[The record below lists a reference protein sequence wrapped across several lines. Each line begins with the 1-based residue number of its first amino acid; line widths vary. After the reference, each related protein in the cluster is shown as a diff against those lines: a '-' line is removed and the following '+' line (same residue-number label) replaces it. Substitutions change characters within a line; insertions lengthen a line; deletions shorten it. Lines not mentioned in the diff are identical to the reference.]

1 MTQEKKKS
9 SLAVKLVPIM
19 LAFFAMSFVD
29 SVGTATNYVKESFNL
44 SNTVANLC
52 PSMVFFW
59 FLVCSVP
66 TGMLMN
72 KIGRRKTVLISL
84 GVTVAALLLPLV
96 YYHFATM
103 MVAFALLGIGNAIM
117 QVSLNPLVSNIV
129 NGDKL
134 ASFMTFGQFVK
145 AIGSFIAPIL
155 AAWFA
160 AKYNNWTL
168 MYLVF
173 ALEAVVAFVALGR
186 EKIKEEEVSGKI
198 TGFKEAFSLLGDG
211 MILMC
216 FIGIMCHVGID
227 VGTNTAA
234 PQILMDRLGWTL
246 SQAIYATSVYFMFRT
261 IGCFLGAFLLA
272 KFSAK
277 KVFIV
282 SVLFMLAAMCG
293 LMVFHGQWTLYACIG
308 LIGLGNSNIFS
319 IIFSQ
324 ALLHKPE
331 KKNEVSGLMIMGLIG
346 GTVFPPLMGMA
357 ADAMGSQT
365 GSVLVMSAGVIYL
378 LFLIKQIKSAANA

>member
-1 MTQEKKKS
+1 MTQQTKES
-9 SLAVKLVPIM
+9 SLVMKLIPVM

-84 GVTVAALLLPLV
+84 AVTLLALVLPLV

-103 MVAFALLGIGNAIM
+103 MLAFALLGIGNAIM

-129 NGDKL
+129 HGDKL

-160 AKYNNWTL
+160 AKYNNWAL
-168 MYLVF
+168 MYAVF
-173 ALEAVVAFVALGR
+173 AVEALIALIMLGR
-186 EKIKEEEVSGKI
+186 EDIKEEEVSGKI
-198 TGFKEAFSLLGDG
+198 TRFKESFALLGDG
-211 MILMC
+211 MVLLC

-234 PQILMDRLGWTL
+234 PQILMDRLGWPL
-246 SQAIYATSVYFMFRT
+246 SKAIYATSIYFMFRT

-272 KFSAK
+272 KFSAR
-277 KVFIV
+277 KVFLV

-293 LMVFHGQWTLYACIG
+293 MLAFSSQWALYVCIA
-308 LIGLGNSNIFS
+308 LVGLGNSNIFS

-324 ALLHKPE
+324 ALLSRPD

-346 GTVFPPLMGMA
+346 GTVFPLLMGFASDA
-357 ADAMGSQT
+357 AGSQT
-365 GSVLVMSAGVIYL
+365 GSVLVMTAAVVYL
-378 LFLIKQIKSAANA
+378 LFLIKQIKASAA

>member
-1 MTQEKKKS
+1 MTQQTKES
-9 SLAVKLVPIM
+9 SLVMKLIPVM

-84 GVTVAALLLPLV
+84 AVTLLALVLPLV
-96 YYHFATM
+96 YYHFSTM
-103 MVAFALLGIGNAIM
+103 MLAFALLGIGNAIM

-129 NGDKL
+129 HGDKL

-160 AKYNNWTL
+160 AKYNNWAL
-168 MYLVF
+168 MYAVF
-173 ALEAVVAFVALGR
+173 AVEALIALIMLGR
-186 EKIKEEEVSGKI
+186 EDIKEEEISGKI
-198 TGFKEAFSLLGDG
+198 TGFKESFALLGDG
-211 MILMC
+211 MVLLC

-234 PQILMDRLGWTL
+234 PQILMDRLGWPL
-246 SQAIYATSVYFMFRT
+246 SKAIYATSIYFMFRT

-277 KVFIV
+277 KVFVV

-293 LMVFHGQWTLYACIG
+293 MLAFNSQWALYTCIA
-308 LIGLGNSNIFS
+308 LVGLGNSNIFS

-324 ALLHKPE
+324 ALLSRPD

-346 GTVFPPLMGMA
+346 GTVFPLLMGFASDA
-357 ADAMGSQT
+357 AGSQT
-365 GSVLVMSAGVIYL
+365 GSVLVMTAAVVYL
-378 LFLIKQIKSAANA
+378 LFLIKQIKASAV

>member
-1 MTQEKKKS
+1 MTQEKQGS
-9 SLAVKLVPIM
+9 SLVVKLIPVM

-84 GVTVAALLLPLV
+84 VVTLAALVLPLI

-103 MVAFALLGIGNAIM
+103 MLAFALLGIGNAIM

-129 NGDKL
+129 SGDKL

-160 AKYNNWTL
+160 AKFNNWAI
-168 MYLVF
+168 MYGVF
-173 ALEAVVAFVALGR
+173 ALEAFIAFVLLAK
-186 EKIKEEEVSGKI
+186 EDIKEEEVSGKI
-198 TGFKEAFSLLGDG
+198 TGFKESFALLGDG
-211 MILMC
+211 TVLLC

-227 VGTNTAA
+227 VGTNTAS
-234 PQILMDRLGWTL
+234 PQILIDRLGWTL

-277 KVFIV
+277 KVFIT
-282 SVLFMLAAMCG
+282 SVIFMLTAMCG
-293 LMVFHGQWTLYACIG
+293 LFVFHSQWPIYGCIA

-324 ALLHKPE
+324 ALLSRPD

-346 GTVFPPLMGMA
+346 GTVFPLLMGVA
-357 ADAMGSQT
+357 SDAMGSQNGT
-365 GSVLVMSAGVIYL
+365 VLVMTVCVLYL
-378 LFLIKQIKSAANA
+378 LSLIGKIKAAA

>member
-1 MTQEKKKS
+1 MTQETKDS
-9 SLAVKLVPIM
+9 SLAAKLVPVM

-29 SVGTATNYVKESFNL
+29 SVGTATNYVKESFGL

-84 GVTVAALLLPLV
+84 GVTVAALALPLF

-103 MVAFALLGIGNAIM
+103 MIAFALLGIGNAIM

-129 NGDKL
+129 SGDKL

-160 AKYNNWTL
+160 ARYNNWTL

-173 ALEAVVAFVALGR
+173 AAEAVIAFIALGR

-211 MILMC
+211 MILLC

-234 PQILMDRLGWTL
+234 PQILMDRLGWPL

-277 KVFIV
+277 KVFVV

-293 LMVFHGQWTLYACIG
+293 LMAFHSQWPLYACIG

-346 GTVFPPLMGMA
+346 GTIFPPVMGMVS
-357 ADAMGSQT
+357 DAMGSQT
-365 GSVLVMSAGVIYL
+365 GSVLVMSVGVLYL
-378 LFLIKQIKSAANA
+378 LSLMKQIKASAN

>member
-1 MTQEKKKS
+1 MTQEKQGS
-9 SLAVKLVPIM
+9 SLVAKLIPVM

-84 GVTVAALLLPLV
+84 VVTLAALVLPLV

-103 MVAFALLGIGNAIM
+103 MLAFALLGIGNAIM

-129 NGDKL
+129 SGDKL

-160 AKYNNWTL
+160 AQFNNWAF
-168 MYLVF
+168 MYGVF
-173 ALEAVVAFVALGR
+173 ALEAFIAFVLLAR
-186 EKIKEEEVSGKI
+186 EDIKEEEVSGKI
-198 TGFKEAFSLLGDG
+198 TGFKESFALLGDG
-211 MILMC
+211 TVLLC

-234 PQILMDRLGWTL
+234 PQILIDRLGWTL

-277 KVFIV
+277 KVFTV
-282 SVLFMLAAMCG
+282 SVVFMLAAMCG
-293 LMVFHGQWTLYACIG
+293 LFVFHSQWPLYACIA

-319 IIFSQ
+319 IIFAQ
-324 ALLHKPE
+324 ALLSRPE

-346 GTVFPPLMGMA
+346 GTVFPLLMGVA
-357 ADAMGSQT
+357 SDAMGSQSGT
-365 GSVLVMSAGVIYL
+365 VLVMTVCVLYL
-378 LFLIKQIKSAANA
+378 LSLIRKIKAAA